1 MVSSR
6 QPEVVA
12 MSVEV
17 LAGAG
22 QHANEITQRLSD
34 EIAARVRPAG
44 VTIVESRLTR
54 LSYAPR

>member
-1 MVSSR
+1 
-6 QPEVVA
+6 

-34 EIAARVRPAG
+34 GIAARVRPG
-44 VTIVESRLTR
+44 
-54 LSYAPR
+54 